1 MSKQTKEAKEAKHF
15 DVDVKV
21 RDFCSKSKVFFIIGL
36 ALILISL
43 LSTFTGVNVA
53 LEFKGGTIITY
64 SYVGDVD
71 ENGISKE
78 LTSLVGSTVKV
89 QQGDSLDSDTKT
101 LSLSFTS
108 NDGLTIDRQNDVT
121 NKVKELC
128 PDNEVTLLDAN
139 DVNARS
145 GGEFFAKC
153 IVAAVF
159 AALILIIYIAFR
171 FKQISGWSAGVCAVL
186 GLLSTLI
193 VTYGCVVLCRF
204 EIDSNFMAVILTLLG
219 YAVNDTIVIY
229 DRFSAGAS
237 SADIRQELECTV
249 SGEVIPPRNLSHSIC
264 IKNYDSKHGIET
276 TLRFSYRKNDWYG
289 CTNDWGG
296 GFTFADAD
304 FAGYTKA
311 ELWAAAPCSQAGV
324 AIYAGEQQLGSVEI
338 LPSRSMDDFQLYTI
352 PLKPYT
358 GQADL
363 RLEITGMASVY
374 RIQLG

>member
-1 MSKQTKEAKEAKHF
+1 M
-15 DVDVKV
+15 
-21 RDFCSKSKVFFIIGL
+21 
-36 ALILISL
+36 
-43 LSTFTGVNVA
+43 
-53 LEFKGGTIITY
+53 
-64 SYVGDVD
+64 
-71 ENGISKE
+71 
-78 LTSLVGSTVKV
+78 LVE
-89 QQGDSLDSDTKT
+89 QGK
-101 LSLSFTS
+101 
-108 NDGLTIDRQNDVT
+108 
-121 NKVKELC
+121 
-128 PDNEVTLLDAN
+128 
-139 DVNARS
+139 
-145 GGEFFAKC
+145 
-153 IVAAVF
+153 
-159 AALILIIYIAFR
+159 Y
-171 FKQISGWSAGVCAVL
+171 
-186 GLLSTLI
+186 
-193 VTYGCVVLCRF
+193 
-204 EIDSNFMAVILTLLG
+204 
-219 YAVNDTIVIY
+219 
-229 DRFSAGAS
+229 RFSAGAS

-304 FAGYTKA
+304 FSGYTKA